1 MFIVTGTTE
10 EEMDAARVGTKRQVA
25 FYGSTPAYRGVLEL
39 HGWGDLQTDLNR
51 LSKQGEWEA
60 MGELI
65 DDEVLDAFA
74 VVGEP
79 EDIPKLML
87 ARYGDVLDRISFYA
101 PYQSDPE
108 RWSRILG
115 GLPRRS
121 LTARTGTTELQ
132 GRLKLQAVAF
142 ASWSSSTS

>member
-1 MFIVTGTTE
+1 M
-10 EEMDAARVGTKRQVA
+10 
-25 FYGSTPAYRGVLEL
+25 LEL

-65 DDEVLDAFA
+65 TDDILDAFA
-74 VVGEP
+74 VIGEP

-101 PYQSDPE
+101 PYQADPE
-108 RWSRILG
+108 RW
-115 GLPRRS
+115 
-121 LTARTGTTELQ
+121 A
-132 GRLKLQAVAF
+132 
-142 ASWSSSTS
+142 ASWRASTPRAERPDLKGA

>member
-1 MFIVTGTTE
+1 
-10 EEMDAARVGTKRQVA
+10 
-25 FYGSTPAYRGVLEL
+25 
-39 HGWGDLQTDLNR
+39 
-51 LSKQGEWEA
+51 

-65 DDEVLDAFA
+65 TDDVLDAFA

-108 RWSRILG
+108 RWSRILAG
-115 GLPRRS
+115 FHSAG
-121 LTARTGTTELQ
+121 
-132 GRLKLQAVAF
+132 
-142 ASWSSSTS
+142 